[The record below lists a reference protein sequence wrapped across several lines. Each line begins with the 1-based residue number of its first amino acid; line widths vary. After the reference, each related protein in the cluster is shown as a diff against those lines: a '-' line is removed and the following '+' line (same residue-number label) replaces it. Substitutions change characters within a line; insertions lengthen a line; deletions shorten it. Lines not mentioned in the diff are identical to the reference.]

1 MKFPVAFRV
10 FGVLHL
16 FAFLVLVLQ
25 TIFLYAQPYLGFW
38 PVALSASAA
47 IWLLLSS
54 FLWLFASDK
63 SYPPLYLS
71 ILLLLSV
78 SASVI
83 YQGATVGESSKQLP
97 LLFMVLYGLVIF
109 LYCLFLLVTLFFKPV
124 KEWLGENSAAR
135 KKFDVVMTLV
145 FLVITASTT
154 GATYFLGQSQ
164 KQETTI
170 DSSSPLYADEPLCFY
185 VNLNYVS
192 TFNKILMEVNTEAE
206 SFEALVYYS
215 HDFASTE
222 KTDFSRVD
230 TLRFSRTEGDDFT
243 ASISQVQARRILV
256 CASSGLSQAGDVY
269 SFYAQYEYPHFE
281 GPITI
286 SQYRYDDGA
295 TQEYAYSDEVDSY
308 YEDYEEAEY
317 DNGYE
322 TSLEDSD
329 FLSISPNQSQYI
341 FSLILEKINSEY
353 ESYGNYN
360 FDTRHA
366 TILLEDKEYGQY
378 VMFATLFQEL
388 LNPALNQYLQENATF
403 ENDTSLTLNDAIRT
417 LTGVNLYNTEAY
429 EGSEITFG
437 RLNPKLMLWAR
448 QHLLADGETPLM
460 DQTIQI
466 VYDNLFR
473 RMVWM
478 LMVSHEYISQ
488 DFDSEAYDYWM
499 AMSEE
504 GFYGPSYLYKRY
516 NPENLHETIFSKYY
530 EEYPYNDE
538 VYYYFTE
545 EIAIGFWLRRRL
557 DGSDK
562 EVYKFLEAIMEKYDS
577 YAFG

>member
-47 IWLLLSS
+47 ICLLFSS

-71 ILLLLSV
+71 IILLLSV
-78 SASVI
+78 GASVI

-97 LLFMVLYGLVIF
+97 MLFMVLYGLAIF
-109 LYCLFLLVTLFFKPV
+109 LYSLFLLVTLFFKPI
-124 KEWLGENSAAR
+124 KEWLAEKPSTR
-135 KKFDVVMTLV
+135 KKFDVAMTLV
-145 FLVITASTT
+145 FLVITASAT

-170 DSSSPLYADEPLCFY
+170 DSSSPLYSDEPLCFY
-185 VNLNYVS
+185 INLNYVS
-192 TFNKILMEVNTEAE
+192 TFNKILLEVNTDVE

-222 KTDFSRVD
+222 RTDFSRVD
-230 TLRFSRTEGDDFT
+230 TLRFNRIDGDDFT
-243 ASISQVQARRILV
+243 ASISQVQARRVLV
-256 CASSGLSQAGDVY
+256 CVNGSLSSAGDVY
-269 SFYAQYEYPHFE
+269 SFYAQYEYPHFD

-295 TQEYAYSDEVDSY
+295 TQGYQYADEADSY
-308 YEDYEEAEY
+308 YEDY
-317 DNGYE
+317 DGYE
-322 TSLEDSD
+322 GYDTYEASLDDSD
-329 FLSISPNQSQYI
+329 FIAISPSQSQYI

-353 ESYGNYN
+353 ENYGKYN

-366 TILLEDKEYGQY
+366 TILLEEKEYGQY

-388 LNPALNQYLQENATF
+388 LNPMLNQYLEENATF
-403 ENDTSLTLNDAIRT
+403 ESDTSLVLNDAIRT
-417 LTGVNLYNTEAY
+417 LTGVNLYNTEGY
-429 EGSEITFG
+429 EGSELPFG
-437 RLNPKLMLWAR
+437 RLNPNLMLWAR
-448 QHLLADGETPLM
+448 QNLLVDGETPLM

-488 DFDSEAYDYWM
+488 DFDTEAHAYWM

-504 GFYGPSYLYKRY
+504 GFYGPSYLYERY
-516 NPENLHETIFSKYY
+516 NPENLQETIFSKYY

-562 EVYKFLEAIMEKYDS
+562 EVYKFLEALMEKYDS